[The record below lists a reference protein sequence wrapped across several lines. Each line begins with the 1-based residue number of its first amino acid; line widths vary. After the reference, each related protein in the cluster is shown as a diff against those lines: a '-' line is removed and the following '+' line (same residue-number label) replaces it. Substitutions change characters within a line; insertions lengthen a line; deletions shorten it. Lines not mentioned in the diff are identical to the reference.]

1 MSRTIVVLGYNR
13 PDCLRRCLAA
23 LARCRGVGKF
33 DLRIFIDGGKD
44 SMSRDAANFIPEK
57 EMPNSWDVYKASENY
72 GINRH
77 NKYAVDRTLEE
88 IPQADFVVLLED
100 DCVLTPDALEL
111 ALNFQGLMVS
121 REWTADPRHYPYHYA
136 SLGDPDYRKSP
147 PTGDGYGKI
156 LETQGLYTS
165 GWCFTRAGWS
175 VIRERWN
182 RLLRTQIG
190 WDYSLSYTAWEQ
202 KWRSLAPLV
211 SRAQNIG
218 RVGAHSTAEF
228 FDANIAESTFSDGRK
243 SDHLKLVHV
252 VDVTSTPP
260 WIADEVA
267 AKEDMMAS
275 VRAALE
281 KHHDICR

>member
-1 MSRTIVVLGYNR
+1 VSRTIVVLGYNR
-13 PDCLRRCLAA
+13 PDCLRRCLTA
-23 LARCRGVGKF
+23 LARCRSISKF

-44 SMSRDAANFIPEK
+44 SMSLESVNFLPEK
-57 EMPNSWDVYKASENY
+57 ERPISWFTSKSPTNY
-72 GINRH
+72 GINHH
-77 NKYAVDRTLEE
+77 NKWAVDRTFAES
-88 IPQADFVVLLED
+88 PDTDFVVLLED

-111 ALNFQGLMVS
+111 AMNFHGLMAVT
-121 REWTADPRHYPYHYA
+121 EANLCAYPYHFA

-147 PTGDGYGKI
+147 PADADYDKI

-175 VIRERWN
+175 TIRERWN

-218 RVGAHSTAEF
+218 RIGAHSTAEF
-228 FDANIAESTFSDGRK
+228 FDANVAASTFSDGRK
-243 SDHLKLVHV
+243 FDRFTLAHV

>member
-1 MSRTIVVLGYNR
+1 MSLESV
-13 PDCLRRCLAA
+13 
-23 LARCRGVGKF
+23 
-33 DLRIFIDGGKD
+33 
-44 SMSRDAANFIPEK
+44 NFIPEK
-57 EMPNSWDVYKASENY
+57 EMPNSWHVVKSPTNF
-72 GINRH
+72 GINHH
-77 NKYAVDRTLEE
+77 NKWAVDRAFAES
-88 IPQADFVVLLED
+88 PSVDFIVLVED
-100 DCVLTPDALEL
+100 DCVLTQDALEL
-111 ALNFQGLMVS
+111 AMNFHGLMTVTELEANL
-121 REWTADPRHYPYHYA
+121 RTYPYHYA

-147 PTGDGYGKI
+147 PDDADYGKI

-175 VIRERWN
+175 AIRERWN

-228 FDANIAESTFSDGRK
+228 FDANVAESTFSDGRK
-243 SDHLKLVHV
+243 FDRFTLAHV